1 MEWNGM
7 ALLLT
12 LMVAVLVVLVSA
24 VASIHRRVKAL
35 EESEDRSLSDR
46 EDQ

>member
-24 VASIHRRVKAL
+24 VASIHRRVKVL
-35 EESEDRSLSDR
+35 EESEGERR
-46 EDQ
+46 